1 MGIID
6 EKGAYV
12 IVPTADLTEEMM
24 NEMRKDFN
32 VIGDKIT
39 NSLRKNA
46 DKTKSI
52 LIFKTLSSTVFSSY
66 RWYSYSE
73 ISEVILE
80 AEWNGV

>member
-24 NEMRKDFN
+24 NEMRKEFN
-32 VIGDKIT
+32 VIGDKTT

-52 LIFKTLSSTVFSSY
+52 LIFKTLSSKVFGSY

-80 AEWNGV
+80 AEWSGV